1 MNMDIVRRMAQV
13 FLTLLIQSIIL
24 FVSAGTLS
32 WNWAW
37 IFIVIGIFILVI
49 NYTVLPREVIEERG
63 REKKN
68 VKKWDKILMSINI
81 VPILGIYVLSGL
93 DYRFSWSPY
102 LHYSIHILGI
112 IAVFLG
118 SMLFTWSMV
127 SNKFFSTMV
136 RIQDERGHSIAA
148 EGPYRYVRHPGYVG
162 YIVMAIATPLTL
174 GSIYALLMSFLVM
187 IIFIIRTILE
197 DKTLLKELEGY
208 KGYSKKVKYRLIPCI
223 WLYGHI

>member
-1 MNMDIVRRMAQV
+1 MNKDIVRRMVQV

-49 NYTVLPREVIEERG
+49 NYIVLPREVIEERG

-68 VKKWDKILMSINI
+68 VKKWDKKLMSINM
-81 VPILGIYVLSGL
+81 ILIIGIYILSGL
-93 DYRFSWSPY
+93 DYRFNWSPY
-102 LHYSIHILGI
+102 LYDSIHILGI
-112 IAVFLG
+112 VAVFLG

-136 RIQDERGHSIAA
+136 RIQDERGHSIAV

-162 YIVMAIATPLTL
+162 YIVMAIATPLAL
-174 GSIYALLMSFLVM
+174 GSIYALLLSFLVM
-187 IIFIIRTILE
+187 ILFIVRTALE
-197 DKTLLKELEGY
+197 DKTLFRELEDY
-208 KGYSKKVKYRLIPCI
+208 EEYSRKVKYRLIPFL
-223 WLYGHI
+223 W